1 VKCQFSK
8 RRANTGRSHAPESIR
23 LNSRT
28 WLAVPITV
36 IKGFDYSNIT
46 NAMGRGIFI
55 EYKVELL
62 LINTNKGYQYR
73 LLIKPTNSTKA
84 TNASDEAF

>member
-1 VKCQFSK
+1 
-8 RRANTGRSHAPESIR
+8 
-23 LNSRT
+23 
-28 WLAVPITV
+28 
-36 IKGFDYSNIT
+36 
-46 NAMGRGIFI
+46 MGRGIFI